1 MEANKGRIQEKKD
14 ALLVCAGFSEK
25 RAEDWM
31 YKVDIKWTLWEE
43 VFCWKFFGIMHIC
56 CLQMQE
62 VGI

>member
-31 YKVDIKWTLWEE
+31 YKVDIKWTL
-43 VFCWKFFGIMHIC
+43 
-56 CLQMQE
+56 
-62 VGI
+62 